1 MATCAVKGGCPS
13 DYVALSISL
22 LSIIIRALG
31 ALLFSVDSK
40 WAQQFYRLLAK
51 ATAPYLIHKIPRPK
65 GSSFWLA
72 AIQVFAS
79 LNLLLS
85 IVMALGFLRFRRRY
99 WWSCYIWAVWIEG
112 PLGFGLL
119 LSSRIVQAFQ
129 LYNIFVKRRLPP
141 IRSFVLLPL
150 VLLPWIVCAT
160 FIHMNKPLNSRCHMG
175 TRWIIPVICLHALY
189 VAALVGF
196 TGAVRHI
203 EFRFQE
209 LKELWRGILVSI
221 CSVGIWVVSYILN
234 EIHEDISLVQI
245 ISRFLVLLMT
255 SVLVVAFF
263 SISISQP
270 LISLK
275 SLGKKDQQEYSM
287 MGRALGI
294 PDSGLLAQRE
304 LVQLVDSNEPLE
316 KLLLNRRF
324 RHSFM
329 QFADSCLAGESVH
342 FYEEVQQLDKI
353 PVSDHVRRVYM
364 ARHIID
370 TYITPGATMEV
381 NISHRCRQ
389 EILSTLDLAHP
400 NLFKNAL
407 NELMQLMKMLD
418 HANTTIVISLMAER
432 RGDPNSDGTAS
443 AAAECR
449 TVFVDTSLDSH
460 LALILSNSDTVSDFK
475 KKIMREHVRC
485 FPKME
490 EIEIHSLKVK
500 RRGNFYHLPDVM
512 LVWNVFHGVK
522 GNWFLSVDAS
532 GVPQHYLE
540 QKSYKPGTSND
551 AMMETRSIAEDHC
564 RDLISDANVISTFQ
578 MPSPDGGTRQNATSE
593 LNSGLKLEKC
603 SEKNIDFPNKSIENY
618 GETKP
623 PAKKKCK
630 TRHNQ
635 DKLGTT
641 LVEGTSSAGAA
652 KRSTS
657 ESTEKSEILLA
668 SDNRKEASPL
678 KSEMPENVIAVKPKN
693 TLAQNVLTK
702 NLEGVALDTSAQG
715 KKRKRKGRKEEM
727 PQNRA
732 ADPGPSPEYDEGNR
746 SFLSKTSDFH
756 ADALSEPSQVPQ
768 RKQWIS
774 LPLEGTSGTTVLPLK
789 GTDIPDND
797 MNMEVD
803 ILTQFSQ
810 SKVKGEASSLK
821 NKLPV
826 TNGTNKE
833 ANMPDIE
840 EESRESSLNHEPV
853 RILSENL
860 RTLDQSEADIKIRES
875 VELNDFLV
883 TKGEAEHSNRRKTKA
898 KKSGVKLCDG
908 NDEEN
913 ANNGVQLNT
922 AVLNL
927 ERNTL
932 KDHET
937 ERVDSVFSNAETDL
951 NVRSKEDRDLSLN
964 LQSDMKLYEVN
975 DTIKEPNSSAI
986 SVHVNDIK
994 GDAKSNSNKR
1004 KKKGTQKTTAK
1015 IQDMSDKEHET
1026 KMSESIGPYKITGKA
1041 KGIGEERDLYRNHD
1055 TEVMLDPN
1063 ADPEHKISNGS
1074 RRKKR
1079 GSRSLL
1085 IKICTDQTRR
1095 KQIIA

>member
-1 MATCAVKGGCPS
+1 M
-13 DYVALSISL
+13 
-22 LSIIIRALG
+22 
-31 ALLFSVDSK
+31 
-40 WAQQFYRLLAK
+40 
-51 ATAPYLIHKIPRPK
+51 
-65 GSSFWLA
+65 
-72 AIQVFAS
+72 
-79 LNLLLS
+79 
-85 IVMALGFLRFRRRY
+85 
-99 WWSCYIWAVWIEG
+99 
-112 PLGFGLL
+112 
-119 LSSRIVQAFQ
+119 
-129 LYNIFVKRRLPP
+129 
-141 IRSFVLLPL
+141 
-150 VLLPWIVCAT
+150 
-160 FIHMNKPLNSRCHMG
+160 
-175 TRWIIPVICLHALY
+175 
-189 VAALVGF
+189 
-196 TGAVRHI
+196 
-203 EFRFQE
+203 
-209 LKELWRGILVSI
+209 
-221 CSVGIWVVSYILN
+221 
-234 EIHEDISLVQI
+234 
-245 ISRFLVLLMT
+245 
-255 SVLVVAFF
+255 
-263 SISISQP
+263 
-270 LISLK
+270 
-275 SLGKKDQQEYSM
+275 
-287 MGRALGI
+287 
-294 PDSGLLAQRE
+294 
-304 LVQLVDSNEPLE
+304 
-316 KLLLNRRF
+316 
-324 RHSFM
+324 
-329 QFADSCLAGESVH
+329 
-342 FYEEVQQLDKI
+342 
-353 PVSDHVRRVYM
+353 
-364 ARHIID
+364 
-370 TYITPGATMEV
+370 
-381 NISHRCRQ
+381 
-389 EILSTLDLAHP
+389 
-400 NLFKNAL
+400 
-407 NELMQLMKMLD
+407 
-418 HANTTIVISLMAER
+418 SLMAER
-432 RGDPNSDGTAS
+432 RSDPNSDGTAS

-490 EIEIHSLKVK
+490 EIEIHSLKVYVAFSRCHACLECVSRSK
-500 RRGNFYHLPDVM
+500 R
-512 LVWNVFHGVK
+512 
-522 GNWFLSVDAS
+522 NWFLSVDAS

-578 MPSPDGGTRQNATSE
+578 MPSPDGGTGQNATSE

-641 LVEGTSSAGAA
+641 LVEGTSSGGAA

-702 NLEGVALDTSAQG
+702 NLEGVTLDTSAQG

-756 ADALSEPSQVPQ
+756 ADALSKPSQVPQ

-789 GTDIPDND
+789 GTDIHEPDND

-840 EESRESSLNHEPV
+840 EEPRESSLNHEPV

-898 KKSGVKLCDG
+898 KKSGGKLCDG
-908 NDEEN
+908 M
-913 ANNGVQLNT
+913 
-922 AVLNL
+922 
-927 ERNTL
+927 
-932 KDHET
+932 
-937 ERVDSVFSNAETDL
+937 
-951 NVRSKEDRDLSLN
+951 
-964 LQSDMKLYEVN
+964 MKKML
-975 DTIKEPNSSAI
+975 
-986 SVHVNDIK
+986 
-994 GDAKSNSNKR
+994 
-1004 KKKGTQKTTAK
+1004 TTAC
-1015 IQDMSDKEHET
+1015 S
-1026 KMSESIGPYKITGKA
+1026 
-1041 KGIGEERDLYRNHD
+1041 
-1055 TEVMLDPN
+1055 
-1063 ADPEHKISNGS
+1063 
-1074 RRKKR
+1074 
-1079 GSRSLL
+1079 
-1085 IKICTDQTRR
+1085 
-1095 KQIIA
+1095 